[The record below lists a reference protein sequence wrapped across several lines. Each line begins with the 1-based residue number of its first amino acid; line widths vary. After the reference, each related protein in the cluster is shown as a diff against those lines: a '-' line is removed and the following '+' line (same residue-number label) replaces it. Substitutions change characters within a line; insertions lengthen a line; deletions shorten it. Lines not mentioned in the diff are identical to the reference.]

1 MRAATQSLG
10 VAWLALFLVHAAAR
24 ADEPNAGAGKL
35 AEIRRQLDKLDRRL
49 EQIEKRYILVPRH
62 ENDPLLGL
70 RSFGASVGS
79 SRLIKKADDL
89 LGKVQYRVIY
99 RAGDQGMH
107 YLDRFNA
114 QSIKR
119 IVVLDLSSSLI
130 TDAGMVHLKGLRN
143 LHKLDLS
150 STNITDRGIANLADL
165 TQLEELHLSDTKLTG
180 AGMKTLAKLKRL
192 RWLYLNG
199 TRITDESFVHL
210 AGLSNLERLEIADL
224 GRSEDGDE
232 EKMISGDGLKHLTGL
247 KRLSYLYLYNTDID
261 DDHVRHFAKMRGLRD
276 LFLGVQNFGDRGL
289 AHLKNLTQL
298 EMLEG
303 GVTRQQER
311 ELKKALPDLFI
322 YNP

>member
-1 MRAATQSLG
+1 M
-10 VAWLALFLVHAAAR
+10 
-24 ADEPNAGAGKL
+24 
-35 AEIRRQLDKLDRRL
+35 
-49 EQIEKRYILVPRH
+49 
-62 ENDPLLGL
+62 
-70 RSFGASVGS
+70 
-79 SRLIKKADDL
+79 
-89 LGKVQYRVIY
+89 
-99 RAGDQGMH
+99 
-107 YLDRFNA
+107 
-114 QSIKR
+114 
-119 IVVLDLSSSLI
+119 
-130 TDAGMVHLKGLRN
+130 
-143 LHKLDLS
+143 
-150 STNITDRGIANLADL
+150 ADL

-276 LFLGVQNFGDRGL
+276 LFLGVQDFGDGGL